1 MTSNEHLIQEIDEE
15 IHLVGE
21 DILYIIRL
29 LVAFVFIIVGLI
41 GIILPIIP
49 DWPLLLVGIVLLDT
63 HGVLRRKII
72 KKTPQKY
79 KKLLKKILFFVKI
92 KEKKKG

>member
-1 MTSNEHLIQEIDEE
+1 MTSNESIMHEIDEE

-41 GIILPIIP
+41 GIIFPIIP

-63 HGVLRRKII
+63 HGVFRRKII
-72 KKTPQKY
+72 RKTPKRY
-79 KKLLKKILFFVKI
+79 KKLLKKVLFFIKM

>member
-63 HGVLRRKII
+63 HGVFRRKII